1 MQMQYN
7 CRATH
12 QENGC
17 RHLFI
22 RNQKIPCILLASLQ
36 GFRHSQ
42 HGLFIVSGS
51 NSSSISISTKQ
62 TSKRAITHIV
72 KRAFFFILTYFA
84 YGTGRVTSETQ
95 YTSLSERNCPYTY
108 LYIIIFTKK
117 HQFYS
122 REKKTFTIL
131 KIKKNT
137 HKNVEPHIIQDAT
150 FSFIDNSSS
159 N

>member
-1 MQMQYN
+1 MQYN

-51 NSSSISISTKQ
+51 NSSISISTKQ

-122 REKKTFTIL
+122 REKKNL
-131 KIKKNT
+131 HNIKNKEKYT
-137 HKNVEPHIIQDAT
+137 QECRTPHHSRRH
-150 FSFIDNSSS
+150 FLVY
-159 N
+159 

>member
-1 MQMQYN
+1 MPRKRKSSSLSKLSFCFFDKNFTSTCVRTVMQMQYN

-51 NSSSISISTKQ
+51 NSSISISTKQ

-117 HQFYS
+117 HQFS
-122 REKKTFTIL
+122 
-131 KIKKNT
+131 
-137 HKNVEPHIIQDAT
+137 Q
-150 FSFIDNSSS
+150 
-159 N
+159 